1 MEPPSQVAYSPKRSQ
16 PAPKKPEAGPSERTT
31 VFRAQTGR
39 AVPYHILLQN
49 MIWGKPLGP
58 REDHLP
64 SPASFT
70 RRTERIPP
78 LEVHAS
84 PRGNQPTP
92 LPSTVKHQTSM
103 SVGWA
108 KKNKLVPFLCT
119 VSAGEH
125 RHSSTHTHTE
135 LFQSFIY
142 GESWYPDSLKKGEQ
156 ELFNIS
162 ILP

>member
-1 MEPPSQVAYSPKRSQ
+1 
-16 PAPKKPEAGPSERTT
+16 
-31 VFRAQTGR
+31 
-39 AVPYHILLQN
+39 

-58 REDHLP
+58 RKDHLP

-125 RHSSTHTHTE
+125 RHSSTHTHTLNYSSLLYMEKVGIQIPSKKENKNYLIFLFCLKHSHQQTSYYPRGE
-135 LFQSFIY
+135 LSC
-142 GESWYPDSLKKGEQ
+142 
-156 ELFNIS
+156 
-162 ILP
+162 